1 MTDLREL
8 ARLAV
13 EATRDGDVGPQ
24 IVFLEALARAV
35 AAAGDFTSPGRISS
49 SPRVTLLNDG
59 RLTADQ
65 PLASILAHKP
75 PALTVGLIAGRLAA
89 FAPSDANVREAA
101 LIVNPAN
108 PGNQGVA
115 GPG

>member
-1 MTDLREL
+1 MPDLREL

-24 IVFLEALARAV
+24 IVFLEALAKAV

-59 RLTADQ
+59 RLSADR
-65 PLASILAHKP
+65 PLASILAQNP
-75 PALTVGLIAGRLAA
+75 PVLTLGLIAARLVA
-89 FAPSDANVREAA
+89 FAPAEPNVREAA
-101 LIVNPAN
+101 LIVNP
-108 PGNQGVA
+108 GSGR
-115 GPG
+115 G